1 MKKIFSISILSAA
14 LVSGIG
20 FPSEAQE
27 VKIEKCGIKS
37 KTSFAVFTDSRT
49 LSECSQEFHE
59 YKKVLE
65 EEGLGT
71 WIVSADW
78 SSPEQVKE
86 QILSLYGK
94 KPRLEGVV
102 FAGEIPI
109 VKVREA
115 QHLTTAFKMNEKT
128 WPMAES
134 SVASDRFY
142 DDFSLSFDFICRDT
156 VQTDVFYYR
165 LSEKGAQ
172 HLNPDIY
179 SARMTVPGAMQGD
192 RYEIL
197 RNYLRKVVKAHRE
210 QNPLDCLTYFAGSGY
225 NSDCLTIWRQKP
237 LVFREYF
244 PYAFDR
250 ASQAR
255 FLNFREHRKM
265 KTDLLGE
272 VSREGLDLFV
282 FSEHGAPDT
291 QYINE
296 SKVAEGLDEDID
308 FLKRSLAGMYEYWSK
323 RGHGEDF
330 LHEAL
335 DSVFRL
341 PRETVSDSA
350 MREYA
355 LADSLEFE
363 NANIFLRDI
372 MRGRSNAKVIVFNA
386 CYNGSFHDRDGYV
399 AGCHVFGDGDC
410 VVAQGNTVNVLQDKW
425 EDKLMGYLSIG
436 ERVGMWQKEVPYLES
451 HLIGD
456 PTFRFT
462 PHSAT
467 EKKTL
472 EKLHSDLVFNSAKAS
487 VWERYTHSEDALL
500 RCAGIMHLGYVD
512 LRAAHRR
519 AAQMMDDS
527 SWIVRMHA
535 FNTLA
540 SDPEE
545 DFAELVRRG
554 LNDSYELIA
563 RNSVKAAAA
572 LGDTTLTADIKAF
585 KASHPEMVRA
595 SGYAADDAI
604 AILSNSGHYEKSVR
618 NISDKSLPVKRRLN
632 DVRTFRNAKSI
643 HAVEPLLETV
653 ADASEDSGLRAAAC
667 EALGW
672 YTQSTARGRIT
683 ATLSEL
689 PETEGGLPEE
699 LRSEIVKT
707 IKRLRWE

>member
-1 MKKIFSISILSAA
+1 MKKIFSTAILSVS
-14 LVSGIG
+14 LVLGGAVS
-20 FPSEAQE
+20 SEAQE
-27 VKIEKCGIKS
+27 IKVEKCGIKS
-37 KTSFAVFTDSRT
+37 KTSFAIFTDSRT
-49 LSECSQEFHE
+49 LSECGDELRE

-71 WIVSADW
+71 WIVSAEW
-78 SSPEQVKE
+78 NSPEQVKE

-102 FAGEIPI
+102 FAGDIPI
-109 VKVREA
+109 IKVREA

-142 DDFSLSFDFICRDT
+142 DDFSLRFDFICRDT

-197 RNYLRKVVKAHRE
+197 RKYLRKVVKVHRE
-210 QNPLDCLTYFAGSGY
+210 QNPLDCLTYFVGSGY

-265 KTDLLGE
+265 KTDLLSE
-272 VSREGLDLFV
+272 VSRDGLDLFV

-296 SKVAEGLDEDID
+296 SRVADGLDEDID
-308 FLKRSLAGMYEYWSK
+308 FLKRTLAGMYSYYQK
-323 RGHGEDF
+323 KGYGEEF

-335 DSVFRL
+335 DSVFSL
-341 PRETVSDSA
+341 PRKTVSDSA
-350 MREYA
+350 LRGYA

-363 NANIFLRDI
+363 DANIFLKDI
-372 MRGRSNAKVIVFNA
+372 MRGRSNARMIVFNA
-386 CYNGSFHDRDGYV
+386 CYNGSFHDREGYV
-399 AGCHVFGDGDC
+399 AGCHVFGDGEC

-456 PTFRFT
+456 PTFHFT
-462 PHSAT
+462 PHNAQ
-467 EKKTL
+467 EKKRL
-472 EKLHSDLVFNSAKAS
+472 EKLHYNLVFNSAKSS
-487 VWERYTHSEDALL
+487 VWERYTHSEDALE
-500 RCAGIMHLGYVD
+500 RCAGIVHLGYID
-512 LRAAHRR
+512 PQLAHGRAS
-519 AAQMMDDS
+519 QMMEDS
-527 SWIVRMHA
+527 LWIVRMHA
-535 FNTLA
+535 FNVLS

-545 DFAELVRRG
+545 DFSNYVRRG
-554 LNDSYELIA
+554 LRDSYELIV
-563 RNSVKAAAA
+563 RNAVKAAAA
-572 LGDTTLTADIKAF
+572 SGDTTLISDLKAF
-585 KASHPEMVRA
+585 KDSHPEMVRA

-604 AILSNSGHYEKSVR
+604 AILSNSGHYGKSVR
-618 NISDKSLPVKRRLN
+618 NISNKSLPVKRRLN
-632 DVRTFRNAKSI
+632 EVRTFRNAKSVFAI
-643 HAVEPLLETV
+643 EPLLAVV
-653 ADASEDSGLRAAAC
+653 ADASEDSGLRTSAC
-667 EALGW
+667 ETLGW
-672 YTQSTARGRIT
+672 YTQSSGRGKIISSLT
-683 ATLSEL
+683 ELLESEL
-689 PETEGGLPEE
+689 PDE